1 MSTEEATVDISEK
14 IREAYIDHILEHG
27 KEPASVYKFAK
38 EIDLSEEQF
47 YNHYTSFAHI
57 EQAVWEQLAN
67 ETIHIIRS
75 EEVWP
80 NYSVREKLLA
90 FYYTLVEVMKK
101 KRSFLMATSSENLRP
116 HWTPPHLKKFRE
128 VYKEFSMELI
138 NEGVST
144 NEIVNRPYLTDSYHE
159 GLWGQLLFLLHFW
172 MKDDSIGFEK
182 TDAAIEKSVNL
193 SLDLLGKG
201 VVDSMVDF
209 AKFMFQSK

>member
-1 MSTEEATVDISEK
+1 
-14 IREAYIDHILEHG
+14 
-27 KEPASVYKFAK
+27 
-38 EIDLSEEQF
+38 
-47 YNHYTSFAHI
+47 
-57 EQAVWEQLAN
+57 
-67 ETIHIIRS
+67 
-75 EEVWP
+75 
-80 NYSVREKLLA
+80 
-90 FYYTLVEVMKK
+90 
-101 KRSFLMATSSENLRP
+101 MATSSENLRP